1 MQVTLCVGAAVR
13 LNGLRSKSV
22 FEGRAGI
29 VVELLRLDGFQA
41 PSHAQVQLNDGLGG
55 ESLRVRVDRLV
66 PVVQQQPQQL
76 LRKRQRHE
84 HLDGVGSMSGAAA
97 PDIVDLCDSDNDNA
111 EANEVVDLCDDDSDD
126 NARRGKE
133 ACGQLQRTLQEAR
146 DAAFARWCADEEGG
160 QQRPS
165 ERLQLDDENSDWDE
179 DDEDESQPYDPAK
192 DILYSQRNTVGEAS
206 QCALLTCGNIFK
218 LSALCFSVHDA
229 NVSPFCF

>member
-55 ESLRVRVDRLV
+55 ESLRVRVERLV
-66 PVVQQQPQQL
+66 PIVQVQLQQL
-76 LRKRQRHE
+76 LRKRQRNE
-84 HLDGVGSMSGAAA
+84 HLTSFAGAALSLSESEHRSSA
-97 PDIVDLCDSDNDNA
+97 TDIDLR
-111 EANEVVDLCDDDSDD
+111 DDDSDD

-206 QCALLTCGNIFK
+206 QCALLTCGNIFV